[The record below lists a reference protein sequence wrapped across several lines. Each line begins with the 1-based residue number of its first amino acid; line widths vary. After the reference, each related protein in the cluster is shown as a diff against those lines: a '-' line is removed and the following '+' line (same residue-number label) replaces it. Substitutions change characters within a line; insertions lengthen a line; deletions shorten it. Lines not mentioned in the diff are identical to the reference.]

1 MEKRTNKGKANIYC
15 FYDIIPLFKNI
26 QGARAQIF
34 FNLMHTCYLKG
45 GLRMLRPGHKII
57 VKKKC
62 TLTFRYNVLIANV
75 ASYVLCILLIATS
88 GRHT

>member
-45 GLRMLRPGHKII
+45 GLRMLRPGYKII

-62 TLTFRYNVLIANV
+62 TLTFRYNVLIGNA
-75 ASYVLCILLIATS
+75 ASYVLCIHLIATS